1 MTPNIVYVVNQ
12 DEHEFSPVLTKAQGK
27 EEFCITASNEA
38 SRVRFKNFH
47 IFKTNF
53 TELRKM
59 MPDNIGILLVTEKG
73 GQYFSPH
80 TSLTED

>member
-1 MTPNIVYVVNQ
+1 MNPNIVYVVNQ

-27 EEFCITASNEA
+27 EEFCITASTEA

-47 IFKTNF
+47 IFKINF
-53 TELRKM
+53 SELKKIT
-59 MPDNIGILLVTEKG
+59 PENIGILLVTEKV

-80 TSLTED
+80 TSLAED